1 MKIFKSLDEIKR
13 DDCCIL
19 TTGTF
24 DGVHRGHQAI
34 IKNLQ
39 YSVSRDNECVTIV
52 TFEPHP
58 QFVIKSPQK
67 NGLKLLTTI
76 EEKILI
82 LEDLKIDRLIIVP
95 FTEKFAQLSS
105 QQFIE
110 NILVKK
116 IGFKKI
122 VIGYDHAFG
131 KNRQGNYEILEQL
144 RQKYGYSIV
153 VLSAFSLDGVIVSS
167 TKIRKLLLTGKV
179 ELASKYLGRNY
190 RLKGKVIRGE
200 GRGRTFNIPTANI
213 EPVSREKLIPK
224 DGIYA
229 AWARLGGQVYK
240 AVLYIGTKPTFAF
253 NRRTIELHIF
263 NFSGNLYGQTLEIEF
278 KTRIRDDFH
287 FEHVEQL
294 IKQVEKDKE
303 KTLEI
308 LTNENLSIM

>member
-39 YSVSRDNECVTIV
+39 YSVSRDNECVPIV

-308 LTNENLSIM
+308 LTNENLSVM

>member
-308 LTNENLSIM
+308 LTNENLSVM

>member
-1 MKIFKSLDEIKR
+1 MNIFRSLDEIKR

-24 DGVHRGHQAI
+24 DGVHRGHQSI
-34 IKNLQ
+34 IKNLHD
-39 YSVSRDNECVTIV
+39 SVSQDNECVTIV

-58 QFVIKSPQK
+58 QFVVKSSTK
-67 NGLKLLTTI
+67 NDLKLLTTI
-76 EEKILI
+76 EEKISI
-82 LEDLKIDRLIIVP
+82 LENMKIDRLIIVP
-95 FTEKFAQLSS
+95 FTEEFAQLSS

-144 RQKYGYSIV
+144 RQKYGYSIM
-153 VLSAFSLDGVIVSS
+153 VLSAFSLGGVIVSS

-179 ELASKYLGRNY
+179 ELAAKYLGRNY
-190 RLKGKVIRGE
+190 RLSGKVIRGE
-200 GRGRTFNIPTANI
+200 GRGHTFNIPTANI

-229 AWARLGGQVYK
+229 AWARLEGQVYK
-240 AVLYIGTKPTFAF
+240 AVLYIGIKPTFAF
-253 NRRTIELHIF
+253 NNRTIELHIF

-278 KTRIRDDFH
+278 KTKIRDDFH
-287 FEHVEQL
+287 FKHVEQL
-294 IKQVEKDKE
+294 IKQIEKDKE

-308 LTNENLSIM
+308 LANQEP

>member
-39 YSVSRDNECVTIV
+39 YSVSQDNECVTIV

-308 LTNENLSIM
+308 LTNENLSVM

>member
-167 TKIRKLLLTGKV
+167 TKIRKLLLTGIV

-308 LTNENLSIM
+308 LTNENLSVM